1 MTIRTEDGLILTTEA
16 DGILV
21 LESYVHPFGKKKI
34 LEFPEIRHFEE
45 IIKMRGATKLP
56 TGDQVITITAK
67 TAQQTSGSL
76 QYKGTVRLVK
86 DNVQV
91 VGSGIK
97 KLQESKIKIKG
108 DKSRTVNESLII
120 EGKKD
125 YSVLLNKLE
134 ELELV

>member
-108 DKSRTVNESLII
+108 AKSRMVNESLTI

-125 YSVLLNKLE
+125 YSVLISKLE